1 MPGKVAAAPAA
12 VGTAGVSSAAKTV
25 TRTRSAATAA
35 APAPATRSTASSSSV
50 AKAAP
55 SKTTSASS
63 STTRAASVSRSTTR
77 PAAATSSESS
87 SRSNSSSAP
96 STSATR
102 STNTAASTISTGS
115 SAARSRTASTSKTT
129 STNSG
134 SAKKSAA
141 TARSSAARIASSQTV
156 VPPTTK
162 PLTATVDGAWTEAE
176 VLQALAAPTTFPVVV
191 PHFVLLQLGMTAQAL
206 HLDAELDRGVTFTSP
221 PTALAPAR
229 RVYFAKQIVNAGLSL
244 LSSLTT
250 SNWSA
255 TATATAASSQ
265 LTHVLAAVNTYRIAA
280 RFLLVP
286 RDEGSCKAAG
296 KQKELEVETV
306 VLRTCNKLNVIGL
319 ASAARADC
327 KYLGRLAAAID
338 DAVADPDA
346 VPRSM
351 LLPPFHTPGDSI
363 SGASSARISFLV
375 ELQSS
380 SAIHALETADS
391 SALDSIVVDLNH
403 EQGPLA
409 WQLYA
414 RRHGGEVRVLD
425 RAAFSIER
433 AISKALQRLDAPNRQ
448 EHLPLRTLALQL
460 LAQVSDID
468 LTAFWER
475 VARVGG
481 AVLKTAQQDGEDLAS
496 AYCAVQDAFE
506 TIIATARNF
515 AQNSQ
520 AKDKLQGDGYLRFCE
535 YWLSFARKAGSS
547 FGVERATAAMS
558 ATSPSSQP
566 ASVHRPLAIDDAGA
580 AKADPTISPEP
591 AMQRQLNDK
600 EIAKVCAILT
610 GSVLALDKVLSGS
623 SEADTQA
630 KLDDAAK
637 ILGKE
642 VAVWPANS
650 PMSSQLKLYRVVDQ
664 LHRRSC
670 TKLSNQGCDSK
681 GQPKPDST
689 GSADV
694 DKLLRA
700 CLQLLRSLFQHSE
713 SDTSA
718 ESPELGSTA
727 KSTPTR
733 TAHLPNRDACLA
745 DIVYGYRVLANKL
758 FNVNSRS
765 ARDDALREMKDCFQ
779 LLHSDTARQ
788 MPQKAR
794 SEHLRLLSTSL
805 YNPAGILYNAAN
817 YVEAAVFLQL
827 AVDCDDESMQL
838 LPSTDDP
845 LSEQQLHD
853 DTLRKRQDAFNKKL
867 EYTAVAY
874 RFAGNKSEALQAY
887 RRLLFSHAL
896 AMTKALDDQA
906 SSSSIDEMFKSS
918 EWKGLST
925 SIKAIVDLS
934 VHELGHIMDLEDRE
948 HSLATW
954 LIQDTQMK
962 PSVQGAVLE
971 YALSLLEA
979 RSHLSNAARAI
990 CNIHR
995 ALLKIYAASDFPLRR
1010 ARTLARRLDMDALS
1024 HSLTLA
1030 EKDVARL
1037 EEDALT
1043 CLGGLSLGQDEG
1055 LRHFHAQYRCSVL
1068 LSTALHARLRQP
1080 FDDPQ
1085 AVSAK
1090 VESACNG
1097 LSSSLVA
1104 SSKVVQPARPLASR
1118 CSPKSGGAM
1127 PTVTPGMR
1135 GVPRKATAAPGRAA
1149 TTRKALAPRSA
1160 PSQPT
1165 ATPARDPS
1173 TPPSK
1178 TGRPDFDLTAPTL
1191 NRRAPQTSNV
1201 AGRGKLDRAEH
1212 FCQSMLAFHE
1222 AFSTLAL
1229 TRCSVQILK
1238 AVRVATRS
1246 GAEIVTG
1253 LEEAFCRA
1261 SIDLSKTYLALGKVT
1276 RAETAL
1282 RSATAVLSRN
1292 ASPSS
1297 PSSKLLLVSQD
1308 VRFQCSMAQTQI
1320 LAHGGDLV
1328 GAQSR
1333 FAEGL
1338 KLARTPSKS
1347 EKPGS
1352 SSLDRLRQR
1361 ERQAIA
1367 FTVCA
1372 QVQMARRD
1380 LAASIESTTLA
1391 LRQLIRLSGNLSH
1404 IASKTQESQQD
1415 QAQQAQSD
1423 ELAPSSDI
1431 DMDPPEE
1438 QYKKQDQQQQEQ
1450 QLPKFSSA
1458 TFSSLFWR
1466 CCGLLLDNYLRL
1478 SRLHSIRGSAGD
1490 AEAIAGEGID
1500 FATSLRFALPLA
1512 QALILRGELRL
1523 LLNRSEQGQE
1533 DLSRCLEVLQNTW
1546 IPQVV
1551 SLSYVQGDCL
1561 MRIEQLG
1568 EALRSY
1574 TVGEATLRSL
1584 SSAFVDAENSLSSPR
1599 APTHRRRKSSL
1610 SSPAAQMRARLSS
1623 SGLEADLVLPELQS
1637 RLLQR
1642 QAWILHLMN
1651 EPERSEEAMDKVA
1664 SITDGLATV
1673 DARVD
1678 QFVLQGRIALRRALD
1693 HLKDDHFFS
1702 MLPEAALSIPMV
1714 PSVSVRTLVA
1724 ATGSHHRSISEDT
1737 VKTALEML
1745 TPADSAFREALSLGL
1760 LTSHSLTLREALA
1773 SLAQV
1778 YTTQAAL
1785 GKNVKMA
1792 ANAAAALLDWAS
1804 SVCVHRN
1811 LLMAISAKLRG
1822 PNVAMEDQE
1831 WPSLS
1836 GIEQQEN
1843 ALVLRTQHG
1852 LGGQE
1857 EEPDEEEALPSRLAK
1872 LSLHKAA
1879 RISQDRSAGT
1889 SNPFS
1894 AFWQS
1899 VRLRHQQAQHEPGS
1913 TKPLLP
1919 RNWTVISI
1927 SVRSTDVENLVLTRQ
1942 EGGGGL
1948 DSCTAKEAVL
1958 YSLPI
1963 NRRSQ
1968 RDGTEEEEEQLTLQA
1983 AQDKLVEIVRLSN
1996 DGIHGVKDVQSID
2009 ARRQWWSER
2018 HRLDDDLRDLLQAI
2032 QDTWLGGF
2040 KGVFSEPASDA
2051 RAITALRARFEKIVR
2066 RACFPT
2072 ANKRPAKLKLDDAVF
2087 ECFAGLPADCTDE
2100 DLEDLVHYVMDALQF
2115 SGFQVAVDEI
2125 DLDETAMDLRGALEE
2140 FNGKKAQSSPN
2151 KTNMAYVAVDEEEQM
2166 QDHHVFLVLD
2176 KNTAV
2181 FPWESMPI
2189 LRNRAVSRIPSMA
2202 FLQDRIEMAK
2212 IFCRKPVQGQDEED
2226 DDELG
2231 GPELSPLQKGK
2242 QAARSR
2248 SRSPTKSSRPVK
2260 EPTLGSSKHGRPT
2273 EDHAMAAASHS
2284 AWQVAL
2290 RNGKL
2295 FSLSKRKTFYL
2306 LNPGGDLVQSQ
2317 DRFEPWLQGRSA
2329 THGWRGIVG
2338 RQPIVDE
2345 FPDALS
2351 TSDLVLYFG
2360 HGGAE
2365 QFIRQSKV
2373 RELQRCAVAMLW
2385 GCSSA
2390 MLHNNGEFDG
2400 TGTPLNYM
2408 CAGAPAMVG
2417 NLWDMTDRELDSVCE
2432 GVFGRL
2438 GLMEAGERAEVKA
2451 AARNIKTDRNGN
2463 LEASRAP
2470 SEMSLARA
2478 IAESRNDCRLPYLT
2492 GAATV
2497 VYGVPVY
2504 WNDGD
2509 L

>member
-1 MPGKVAAAPAA
+1 ML
-12 VGTAGVSSAAKTV
+12 
-25 TRTRSAATAA
+25 R
-35 APAPATRSTASSSSV
+35 
-50 AKAAP
+50 
-55 SKTTSASS
+55 
-63 STTRAASVSRSTTR
+63 
-77 PAAATSSESS
+77 
-87 SRSNSSSAP
+87 
-96 STSATR
+96 
-102 STNTAASTISTGS
+102 
-115 SAARSRTASTSKTT
+115 
-129 STNSG
+129 
-134 SAKKSAA
+134 
-141 TARSSAARIASSQTV
+141 
-156 VPPTTK
+156 
-162 PLTATVDGAWTEAE
+162 
-176 VLQALAAPTTFPVVV
+176 ALAAPTTLPVAI
-191 PHFVLLQLGMTAQAL
+191 PYFVLLQLGTTAQSL
-206 HLDAELDRGVTFTSP
+206 HLDAELDSGFTFTSA
-221 PTALAPAR
+221 PTTLATAR
-229 RVYFAKQIVNAGLSL
+229 RVYFAKQLVNAGLSL
-244 LSSLTT
+244 LAQLAASNWLATSATT
-250 SNWSA
+250 S
-255 TATATAASSQ
+255 SQ
-265 LTHVLAAVNTYRIAA
+265 APHVLAAVNTYRIAA
-280 RFLLVP
+280 RFLLLP
-286 RDEGSCKAAG
+286 CDEASSKATG

-306 VLRTCNKLNVIGL
+306 ILRSCNKLKTIGL
-319 ASAARADC
+319 TDAARADC
-327 KYLGRLAAAID
+327 EYLGRVAAATD
-338 DAVADPDA
+338 HAVADSDA
-346 VPRSM
+346 ASRSM
-351 LLPPFHTPGDSI
+351 LLPPFQMSNDST
-363 SGASSARISFLV
+363 SEPSSARISFLV

-380 SAIHALETADS
+380 SAAHALDSANS
-391 SALDSIVVDLNH
+391 SALDSIVIDLNH
-403 EQGPLA
+403 EHGPLA
-409 WQLYA
+409 WQLYG
-414 RRHGGEVRVLD
+414 RRHGGEVRILD
-425 RAAFSIER
+425 RAAFAIER
-433 AISKALQRLDAPNRQ
+433 VISKALQRLEAPNSQ
-448 EHLPLRTLALQL
+448 EYLPLRTLALQL
-460 LAQVSDID
+460 LVQVSDID
-468 LTAFWER
+468 LNAFWER
-475 VARVGG
+475 VARAGG
-481 AVLKTAQQDGEDLAS
+481 AVLKQAQKDREDLALV
-496 AYCAVQDAFE
+496 YDAVQDSFE
-506 TIIATARNF
+506 TIIATANNV
-515 AQNSQ
+515 AEHSQ
-520 AKDKLQGDGYLRFCE
+520 AKTKLQGDGYQRFCE

-547 FGVERATAAMS
+547 VGVERATAAMS

-566 ASVHRPLAIDDAGA
+566 ASVESPVAIDHAGPA
-580 AKADPTISPEP
+580 IANPTTSAEP
-591 AMQRQLNDK
+591 AVQAQLSDMD
-600 EIAKVCAILT
+600 IAKVCAILT
-610 GSVLALDKVLSGS
+610 GSVLALDKVLAGT

-630 KLDDAAK
+630 KLDDAAR
-637 ILGKE
+637 ILEKQ
-642 VAVWPANS
+642 VAAWPVTS

-670 TKLSNQGCDSK
+670 SKLSNQGCDSK

-694 DKLLRA
+694 DRLSRA
-700 CLQLLRSLFQHSE
+700 CLLLLRSLFQHSE
-713 SDTSA
+713 THASA
-718 ESPELGSTA
+718 ESPAPDSAA
-727 KSTPTR
+727 KSTPSR
-733 TAHLPNRDACLA
+733 TAALPSRDACLA

-758 FNVNSRS
+758 FNAASRS
-765 ARDDALREMKDCFQ
+765 ARDEALKEIKTCYQ
-779 LLHSDTARQ
+779 LMHGDVAQSI
-788 MPQKAR
+788 PPKVR
-794 SEHLRLLSTSL
+794 SEQLRLLSTSF

-827 AVDCDDESMQL
+827 AADCDNESLNLQSNNVQL
-838 LPSTDDP
+838 SA
-845 LSEQQLHD
+845 SEQQQPD
-853 DTLRKRQDAFNKKL
+853 DALRKRQDAFNKKL
-867 EYTAVAY
+867 EYTAVAF
-874 RFAGNKSEALQAY
+874 RFAGNKSEALQTY
-887 RRLLFSHAL
+887 QRLLFS
-896 AMTKALDDQA
+896 QA
-906 SSSSIDEMFKSS
+906 SSMAKTLDGQASDSSIEEVFKGSDL
-918 EWKGLST
+918 KGMST
-925 SIKAIVDLS
+925 SIKAVIDLS
-934 VHELGHIMDLEDRE
+934 VHEFSLDMDLRDHE
-948 HSLATW
+948 HSLVHW
-954 LIQDTQMK
+954 LTQDTQMQ
-962 PSVQGAVLE
+962 PSVQGAILE
-971 YALSLLEA
+971 HAFSLLEA

-990 CNIHR
+990 SSIHD
-995 ALLKIYAASDFPLRR
+995 ALLEIYAASDFPLRR
-1010 ARTLARRLDMDALS
+1010 ARTLARKLDMDVLS
-1024 HSLTLA
+1024 HALVLSEEDIA
-1030 EKDVARL
+1030 KL
-1037 EEDALT
+1037 EEDALA
-1043 CLGGLSLGQDEG
+1043 CLDSPNLEKDEG
-1055 LRHFHAQYRCSVL
+1055 LRCFQAQYRCSVL

-1085 AVSAK
+1085 VVSAK
-1090 VESACNG
+1090 VESACKG
-1097 LSSSLVA
+1097 LSSALAASLKVA
-1104 SSKVVQPARPLASR
+1104 QPATPLSSR
-1118 CSPKSGGAM
+1118 NSPKGAVTTPM
-1127 PTVTPGMR
+1127 VTPGTK
-1135 GVPRKATAAPGRAA
+1135 GVPRKATAAPGRTA

-1165 ATPARDPS
+1165 ATPANNPS

-1178 TGRPDFDLTAPTL
+1178 NDRPDFDLTAPAL
-1191 NRRAPQTSNV
+1191 SRGAAQINKV
-1201 AGRGKLDRAEH
+1201 AGARRLDRPEH
-1212 FCQSMLAFHE
+1212 FCQSLLTFQE
-1222 AFSTLAL
+1222 AFSALAL
-1229 TRCSVQILK
+1229 TRCSVHILK
-1238 AVRVATRS
+1238 AVRAATRLD
-1246 GAEIVTG
+1246 AEIVPG
-1253 LEEAFCRA
+1253 LEEIFCRA
-1261 SIDLSKTYLALGKVT
+1261 SVDLSKAYLALGKVT

-1282 RSATAVLSRN
+1282 RSATAVLSRT

-1297 PSSKLLLVSQD
+1297 TSSKLLLVSQD
-1308 VRFQCSMAQTQI
+1308 VRFQCLMTQAQI
-1320 LAHGGDLV
+1320 LAQEDSLV
-1328 GAQSR
+1328 SAQAR

-1338 KLARTPSKS
+1338 KLARTPSKND
-1347 EKPGS
+1347 KPVS
-1352 SSLDRLRQR
+1352 SSLERLRQR

-1372 QVQMARRD
+1372 QVQMARGD

-1415 QAQQAQSD
+1415 QSQKVQSD

-1431 DMDPPEE
+1431 VMDSPEE
-1438 QYKKQDQQQQEQ
+1438 QPKKQEQQKEEQ

-1466 CCGLLLDNYLRL
+1466 CCGLLLDNYMQL
-1478 SRLHSIRGSAGD
+1478 SRLHSVRGSAGD

-1512 QALILRGELRL
+1512 QALIQRGELRL
-1523 LLNRSEQGQE
+1523 LLNRAEQGQE

-1574 TVGEATLRSL
+1574 TAGEATLRSL
-1584 SSAFVDAENSLSSPR
+1584 SSAFVDAEHALPSPR
-1599 APTHRRRKSSL
+1599 APTHHRRKSSL
-1610 SSPAAQMRARLSS
+1610 SSPAAQMRARLSG
-1623 SGLEADLVLPELQS
+1623 SGLGMDLVLPDLQS

-1642 QAWILHLMN
+1642 QAWILHLMG
-1651 EPERSEEAMDKVA
+1651 EAERSEEAMEKAA
-1664 SITDGLATV
+1664 SIKDGLATI

-1724 ATGSHHRSISEDT
+1724 ATGSHHRTISEDT

-1760 LTSHSLTLREALA
+1760 LSSHSLTLREAFA

-1804 SVCVHRN
+1804 SVGIRRN
-1811 LLMAISAKLRG
+1811 LLMAISSKLRG
-1822 PNVAMEDQE
+1822 PNAALEDRE
-1831 WPSLS
+1831 WPSLA
-1836 GIEQQEN
+1836 GIDPPGST
-1843 ALVLRTQHG
+1843 LVFRTQRG
-1852 LGGQE
+1852 RSVE
-1857 EEPDEEEALPSRLAK
+1857 EDESDEEEALPARLAK
-1872 LSLHKAA
+1872 LTLNKPAHV
-1879 RISQDRSAGT
+1879 SQDRSAST
-1889 SNPFS
+1889 SSPLS

-1913 TKPLLP
+1913 AKHLLP

-1942 EGGGGL
+1942 EGGGGM
-1948 DSCTAKEAVL
+1948 DGCTAKEAVL
-1958 YSLPI
+1958 YSLPM

-1968 RDGTEEEEEQLTLQA
+1968 RDGTEEEEEQLTLKA
-1983 AQDKLVEIVRLSN
+1983 AQEKLVEIVRLSN

-2009 ARRQWWSER
+2009 ARRRWWSER
-2018 HRLDDDLRDLLQAI
+2018 HRLDDELRELLQAI

-2040 KGVFSEPASDA
+2040 KGVFSEPTSDA
-2051 RAITALRARFEKIVR
+2051 RAITALRARFEKIIR

-2151 KTNMAYVAVDEEEQM
+2151 KASMAYVAVDEEEQM
-2166 QDHHVFLVLD
+2166 QDHHIFLVLD
-2176 KNTAV
+2176 KDTAV

-2212 IFCRKPVQGQDEED
+2212 IFCRKPDLCQD
-2226 DDELG
+2226 DDEMG
-2231 GPELSPLQKGK
+2231 EPELSPLQKGK

-2248 SRSPTKSSRPVK
+2248 SRSPTKTSQPVTAT
-2260 EPTLGSSKHGRPT
+2260 TLGSSKSAMPV
-2273 EDHAMAAASHS
+2273 EDHAMAGAFDS

-2329 THGWRGIVG
+2329 SHGWKGIVG

-2345 FPDALS
+2345 LPDALS
-2351 TSDLVLYFG
+2351 SSDLMLYFG

-2390 MLHNNGEFDG
+2390 MLHDNGEFDG

-2438 GLMEAGERAEVKA
+2438 GLMEARERAEVKA
-2451 AARNIKTDRNGN
+2451 AARNIKLDRKGN

-2470 SEMSLARA
+2470 TEMSLARA
-2478 IAESRNDCRLPYLT
+2478 VAESRNDCRLPYLT

-2504 WNDGD
+2504 WTDGD